1 MTLSQDS
8 SSDNSHSTD
17 AGAGE
22 SGPVV
27 VLQVVPR
34 LETGGAERSAV
45 DVALAVQEAGGK
57 SLVASEG
64 GPMVREL
71 QRAGVEHVTLPL
83 AAKNPFTLRRN
94 RASLLDLIRREGI
107 HILHARSRA
116 PAWPAWYACRDSG
129 CAFVTTFHGTYN
141 FKSGLKRRY
150 NAIMT
155 RGARVIANSDFIAR
169 HITDNYKID
178 PARLRVIHRGIDLA
192 KFDPERVS
200 AERVIQLANRWRLPD
215 GMPVIL
221 LPGRLTRWK
230 GQTLFI
236 EALAQIRE
244 RDFLAILVGAD
255 QGRTAYRTEV
265 EKLVKAHGL
274 ENRVYLAGHCDDM
287 AAAYKLAD
295 VVVSASIEPEA
306 FGRITSE
313 GQAMGRPVV
322 APDHG
327 GAPEQ
332 VIPNVT
338 AFLFKPGDAAALA
351 EALIAA
357 LELDTRARE
366 HLARQAMAHART
378 TFSRH
383 RMCQATLS
391 VYNEVLAEA
400 AAAKGGSAVRFALD

>member
-1 MTLSQDS
+1 MTLSQDNIS
-8 SSDNSHSTD
+8 STSHSID

-22 SGPVV
+22 SPRVC

-64 GPMVREL
+64 GPMAREL
-71 QRAGVEHVTLPL
+71 QRAGVEHITLPL
-83 AAKNPFTLRRN
+83 AAKNPLTLRKN
-94 RASLLDLIRREGI
+94 RASLVELIRAQGI

-116 PAWPAWYACRDSG
+116 PAWSAWYACQETG
-129 CAFVTTFHGTYN
+129 CSFVTTFHGTYN

-169 HITDNYKID
+169 HIRDNYKID
-178 PARLRVIHRGIDLA
+178 PERLRVIHRGIDLS

-230 GQTLFI
+230 GQTLFLV
-236 EALAQIRE
+236 ALAKIKE

-255 QGRTAYRTEV
+255 QGRTAYRAEV
-265 EKLVKAHGL
+265 EKLVKTQGL

-322 APDHG
+322 APAHG

-332 VIPNVT
+332 VIPDLT
-338 AFLFKPGDAAALA
+338 AFLFKPRDAASLA
-351 EALIAA
+351 EALIKA
-357 LELDTRARE
+357 LELDTRERE
-366 HLARQAMAHART
+366 HLALQAMTHART
-378 TFSRH
+378 TFSKA
-383 RMCQATLS
+383 RMCQATLA
-391 VYNEVLAEA
+391 VYNEVLAESA
-400 AAAKGGSAVRFALD
+400 AARGEVSLRFALD